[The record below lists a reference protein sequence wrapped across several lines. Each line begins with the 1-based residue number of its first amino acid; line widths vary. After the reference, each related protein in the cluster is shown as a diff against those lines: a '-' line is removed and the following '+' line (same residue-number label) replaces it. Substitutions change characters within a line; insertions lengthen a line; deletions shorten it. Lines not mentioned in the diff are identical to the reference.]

1 MLLFQVAFL
10 ILYGT
15 LVEYDESTPPLHTEA
30 SALDHIN
37 VSLQARPT
45 ATQVYPR
52 KKRVAR
58 ILSISMSNSYS
69 AAIGSFFSGELRQLP
84 LNSGS
89 VLGCY

>member
-30 SALDHIN
+30 SALDHN

-69 AAIGSFFSGELRQLP
+69 AAIGSFFSGELRHAIT
-84 LNSGS
+84 
-89 VLGCY
+89 VE